1 MMSVADTTGQSV
13 YGIGTS
19 CRRRAHPADRHQL
32 ADNVLDE
39 TAIDMPDTINLSAR
53 AKQFTHRDPDVA
65 TCWSLVVRAIDVGWL
80 DSDELRELISHL
92 RDRRDFGVGELL
104 FAHVGDRLRV
114 SLVEDKASCSPT
126 AMIAALTAVAASS
139 SNDA

>member
-1 MMSVADTTGQSV
+1 MMSFADTTGQSV

-19 CRRRAHPADRHQL
+19 CRRRTHPAVRHQL
-32 ADNVLDE
+32 ADNGLDE

-92 RDRRDFGVGELL
+92 RDRRDFGVEELL
-104 FAHVGDRLRV
+104 IAHVGERLRV
-114 SLVEDKASCSPT
+114 SFLDEKASCSPA
-126 AMIAALTAVAASS
+126 AMIAALAAVTAPNSAGA
-139 SNDA
+139 